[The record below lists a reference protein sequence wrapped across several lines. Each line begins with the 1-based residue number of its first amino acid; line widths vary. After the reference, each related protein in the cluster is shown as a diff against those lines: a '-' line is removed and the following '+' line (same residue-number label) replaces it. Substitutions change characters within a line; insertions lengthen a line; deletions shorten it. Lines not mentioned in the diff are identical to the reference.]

1 MSARFRNLDFD
12 ATRPLDQWPA
22 EAIET
27 MIDCGS
33 LSDWRRLADAI
44 RRNPWGP
51 AARTTET
58 ITAWGEHYGVDALMR
73 DVIRHARQD
82 VTRRGRAEYAAQI
95 RSWRTQ
101 SGMTLRQLARA
112 AGTSASR
119 LSDYENAKVAPTTD
133 VLARLKHAAGTQHP
147 TGPAD
152 ADVRAP
158 EFIAEAHRQSV
169 AISTSEREAD
179 DQAFVDAISSPWG
192 SEDEEA
198 ASR

>member
-1 MSARFRNLDFD
+1 VSARFRNLDFD

-27 MIDCGS
+27 TIDRGS
-33 LSDWRRLADAI
+33 LLDWRRLAEAI

-58 ITAWGEHYGVDALMR
+58 ITEWGEHYGTDALMR
-73 DVIRHARQD
+73 NVIRHARQE
-82 VTRRGRAEYAAQI
+82 VTRRGRAEYAAEI

-101 SGMTLRQLARA
+101 SGMTLRQLASA

-133 VLARLKHAAGTQHP
+133 VVGRLKHAAGIRHP
-147 TGPAD
+147 TGRDDAGRPGPA
-152 ADVRAP
+152 R
-158 EFIAEAHRQSV
+158 
-169 AISTSEREAD
+169 T
-179 DQAFVDAISSPWG
+179 
-192 SEDEEA
+192 
-198 ASR
+198 